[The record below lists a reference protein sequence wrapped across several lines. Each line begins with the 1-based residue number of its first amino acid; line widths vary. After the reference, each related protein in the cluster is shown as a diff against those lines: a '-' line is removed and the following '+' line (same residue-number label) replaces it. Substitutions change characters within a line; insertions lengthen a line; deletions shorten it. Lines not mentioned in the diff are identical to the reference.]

1 MSTLPPSAG
10 GTLILILCKD
20 EAVGRADSVGPS
32 FFLCRFGQ
40 VTQQLRWYLQC
51 KPPTFS
57 YRTQSALAN
66 CIFTM
71 HQTAAHL
78 NRQIQKRFNKCRKK
92 NRQCTQRIFRG
103 GQLGNATNSFQV
115 PDICSSFMIFSNIF
129 MFMAI
134 FVSNSTQIAQ
144 FQKDLTWSNF
154 DF

>member
-20 EAVGRADSVGPS
+20 EAVGRADSVAPS

-71 HQTAAHL
+71 H
-78 NRQIQKRFNKCRKK
+78 
-92 NRQCTQRIFRG
+92 
-103 GQLGNATNSFQV
+103 
-115 PDICSSFMIFSNIF
+115 
-129 MFMAI
+129 
-134 FVSNSTQIAQ
+134 
-144 FQKDLTWSNF
+144 
-154 DF
+154 

>member
-51 KPPTFS
+51 KPPTSS
-57 YRTQSALAN
+57 YRTQSASAN

-71 HQTAAHL
+71 H
-78 NRQIQKRFNKCRKK
+78 
-92 NRQCTQRIFRG
+92 
-103 GQLGNATNSFQV
+103 
-115 PDICSSFMIFSNIF
+115 
-129 MFMAI
+129 
-134 FVSNSTQIAQ
+134 
-144 FQKDLTWSNF
+144 
-154 DF
+154 